1 MDISNEATIDFF
13 AIGPSTILGRTI
25 AFRVLFCKSITQ
37 LRHRLFH
44 FLVYYLYKFKNG
56 VSYYVTPL
64 ISWLHPRNPQGILA
78 LVTLLAFLLR
88 RYTNVKV
95 KAEMAYRRKFWRN
108 MMRSALT
115 YEEWAHAAKMLDKE
129 TPKLNEADLYD
140 EELVR
145 NKLQELRHRR
155 QEGSLR
161 DIIFCMRAD
170 LVRNLGNM
178 CNSELHK
185 GRLHVPRLIKEYID
199 EVSTQL
205 KMVCDSDS
213 EELLLEE
220 KLAFM
225 HETRHAF
232 GRTALLLSGGASLGA
247 FHVGVVKTLVEHK
260 LLPRIIAG
268 SSVGSIMCS
277 IVATRSWPELQS
289 FFEDSWHS
297 LQFFDQLGGIF
308 TIFRRVMTQGAVHE
322 IRQLQVLLRNLT
334 NNLTFQ
340 EAYDMTGRVL
350 GITVCSPRK
359 HEPPRCLNYLTSPHI
374 VIWSAVTASCAFPGL
389 FEAQEL
395 MAKDRSGD
403 LVPYHP
409 PFHLGPD
416 DTSDASSRRWRDG
429 SLEVDLPMMQLKE
442 LFNVNHFIV
451 SQANPHIAPL
461 LRIKE
466 FVRAY
471 GGNFAAKLA
480 QLAEMEVKH
489 RCHQVLELGFPLG
502 GIAKLF
508 AQDWEGDVT
517 VVMPATLAQYSKII
531 QNPSTL
537 ELQKAANQGRR
548 CTWEKLSAMK
558 ANCGIELAL
567 DECVAILNHMRKL
580 KRSAERAAAASHG
593 LSSTVRFNASRRI
606 PSWNCIARENSTGSL
621 EDFLADVAAS
631 HHQGGSGSGAHA
643 TRNWRTHRSTH
654 DGSDSEPENVDLNS
668 WTRSGGPLMRTTSA
682 DKFIDFVQNLELGS
696 RLNKGLTI
704 DLNNLVPQMAGRDL
718 FSPSPRVTTPDR
730 TSDTEFDQRD
740 FSIRVPA
747 SSSSIMVGEG
757 DLLQPERTNNG
768 IVFNVVR
775 KGDLTPSNRSLDSE
789 NNSSVQD
796 TVAEFVQLD
805 SPEKEMDISS
815 VSEDG
820 EDYVEQESGKINE
833 VDSVHS
839 SENRSTIDDGEDKQV
854 IDKQVIDH

>member
-1 MDISNEATIDFF
+1 MDISNEATIDLF

-25 AFRVLFCKSITQ
+25 AFRVLFCKSMSQ
-37 LRHRLFH
+37 LRHHLFH

-56 VSYYVTPL
+56 LSYYVTTL
-64 ISWLHPRNPQGILA
+64 ISWLHPRNPQGILV

-88 RYTNVKV
+88 RYTNVKS

-129 TPKLNEADLYD
+129 TQKMNEADLYD

-145 NKLQELRHRR
+145 NKLNELQHRR

-205 KMVCDSDS
+205 RMVCDSDS

-322 IRQLQVLLRNLT
+322 IRHLQVLLRNLT

-340 EAYDMTGRVL
+340 EAYDMTGRIL

-359 HEPPRCLNYLTSPHI
+359 HEPPRCLNYLTSPHV

-395 MAKDRSGD
+395 MAKNRSGD

-416 DTSDASSRRWRDG
+416 ATSGASSRRWRDG

-480 QLAEMEVKH
+480 ELTEMEVKH

-548 CTWEKLSAMK
+548 CTWEKLSAIK

-567 DECVAILNHMRKL
+567 DECVAILNHMRRL

-631 HHQGGSGSGAHA
+631 HHQGSSG
-643 TRNWRTHRSTH
+643 TRNWRTHRTPH
-654 DGSDSEPENVDLNS
+654 EGSDSESENVDLNS

-682 DKFIDFVQNLELGS
+682 DKFIDFVQNLEIGS
-696 RLNKGLTI
+696 RLNRGLTI
-704 DLNNLVPQMAGRDL
+704 DLNNIVPQMAGSRDP

-730 TSDTEFDQRD
+730 NSDTEFDQRD

-747 SSSSIMVGEG
+747 GSSSITVGEG

-796 TVAEFVQLD
+796 ATAECVQLE

-820 EDYVEQESGKINE
+820 EHDAGEGNSRVNE
-833 VDSVHS
+833 VDSFHS
-839 SENRSTIDDGEDKQV
+839 GENRSTVDDGNDKQV
-854 IDKQVIDH
+854 IDKQVVDT

>member
-1 MDISNEATIDFF
+1 MDISNEASVDQFM
-13 AIGPSTILGRTI
+13 IGPATILGRTI
-25 AFRVLFCKSITQ
+25 AFRVLFCQSVSHLKQQIF
-37 LRHRLFH
+37 RLLSNF
-44 FLVYYLYKFKNG
+44 FRIFKGYLKRYL
-56 VSYYVTPL
+56 SPMR
-64 ISWLHPRNPQGILA
+64 WLNPQNPQGILV
-78 LVTLLAFLLR
+78 LVTLMAFLLK
-88 RYTNVKV
+88 RYTNVKIR
-95 KAEMAYRRKFWRN
+95 AEMAYRRKFWRN
-108 MMRSALT
+108 MMRAALT

-129 TPKLNEADLYD
+129 SLKMNESDLYD

-155 QEGSLR
+155 QGGSLR
-161 DIIFCMRAD
+161 YIIFRMRAD

-178 CNSELHK
+178 CNPELHK
-185 GRLHVPRLIKEYID
+185 GRLQVPKLIQDYID

-205 KMVCDSDS
+205 RMVCDSDS
-213 EELLLEE
+213 EDLLLEE

-268 SSVGSIMCS
+268 SSVGSVMCS

-308 TIFRRVMTQGAVHE
+308 TVFKRVMTRGAVHE
-322 IRQLQVLLRNLT
+322 IRQLQMMLRHLT

-340 EAYDMTGRVL
+340 EAYDMTGRIL

-359 HEPPRCLNYLTSPHI
+359 HEPPRCLNYLTSPHV

-395 MAKDRSGD
+395 MAKDRSGEI
-403 LVPYHP
+403 VPYHP
-409 PFHLGPD
+409 PFHLDPD
-416 DTSDASSRRWRDG
+416 ETSGSCPRRWRDG
-429 SLEVDLPMMQLKE
+429 SLEIDLPMMQLKE

-461 LRIKE
+461 LRMKE

-480 QLAEMEVKH
+480 HLVEMEVKH
-489 RCHQVLELGFPLG
+489 RCNQILELGLPLG
-502 GIAKLF
+502 RFAKLF

-517 VVMPATLAQYSKII
+517 IVMPATLAQLSKII
-531 QNPSTL
+531 QNPTYL

-548 CTWEKLSAMK
+548 CTWEKLSAIK

-567 DECVAILNHMRKL
+567 DECVAILNHMRRL
-580 KRSAERAAAASHG
+580 KRSAERAAAAA
-593 LSSTVRFNASRRI
+593 SSSPCTTTSVRFSASKRI

-621 EDFLADVAAS
+621 EEYAVGDGWS
-631 HHQGGSGSGAHA
+631 TGGGG
-643 TRNWRTHRSTH
+643 RNLRAHRSVH
-654 DGSDSEPENVDLNS
+654 DGSDSESESVDLNS

-682 DKFIDFVQNLELGS
+682 DKFIDFVQSLDGGDGILS
-696 RLNKGLTI
+696 KGMMVHPNDFVI
-704 DLNNLVPQMAGRDL
+704 QLVN
-718 FSPSPRVTTPDR
+718 SRVTATPDR
-730 TSDTEFDQRD
+730 SSDVEFDQRD
-740 FSIRVPA
+740 FNGRVPMN
-747 SSSSIMVGEG
+747 SSSIMVAEG
-757 DLLQPERTNNG
+757 DLLQPERIHNG
-768 IVFNVVR
+768 ILFNVV
-775 KGDLTPSNRSLDSE
+775 KKEDLTPSYRSHDSE
-789 NNSSVQD
+789 NNSPSHIS
-796 TVAEFVQLD
+796 VAECVQFD
-805 SPEKEMDISS
+805 CPDNEIDESS
-815 VSEDG
+815 VSESGDG
-820 EDYVEQESGKINE
+820 DISVGNCFDEADSGSDPK
-833 VDSVHS
+833 D
-839 SENRSTIDDGEDKQV
+839 RSGLDDGNDDNDV
-854 IDKQVIDH
+854 VDG

>member
-1 MDISNEATIDFF
+1 MDITNEASVDPFS
-13 AIGPSTILGRTI
+13 IGPSSIVGRTI
-25 AFRVLFCKSITQ
+25 AFRVLLCKSMGH
-37 LRHRLFH
+37 LRHHIFRVL
-44 FLVYYLYKFKNG
+44 LYYVVKLRSCFG
-56 VSYYVTPL
+56 YYVTPI
-64 ISWLHPRNPQGILA
+64 ISWFHPRNPQGILVM
-78 LVTLLAFLLR
+78 VTMIAFLLK

-108 MMRSALT
+108 MMRTAVT

-129 TPKLNEADLYD
+129 TPKMNEAELYD
-140 EELVR
+140 VELVR

-155 QEGSLR
+155 QEGCLR
-161 DIIFCMRAD
+161 DVMFFMRAD

-178 CNSELHK
+178 CNPELHK
-185 GRLHVPRLIKEYID
+185 YKLQVPKLIKEYID

-220 KLAFM
+220 KLSFM

-247 FHVGVVKTLVEHK
+247 FHIGVVKTLVEHK

-277 IVATRSWPELQS
+277 VVATRSWPELQS

-297 LQFFDQLGGIF
+297 LQFFDQMGGIF
-308 TIFRRVMTQGAVHE
+308 SVFRRVMTFGAVHE
-322 IRQLQVLLRNLT
+322 IRQLQVLLRHLT

-340 EAYDMTGRVL
+340 EAYDMTGRIL

-359 HEPPRCLNYLTSPHI
+359 HEPPRCLNYLTSPHV

-395 MAKDRSGD
+395 MAKDRSGEI
-403 LVPYHP
+403 VPYHP
-409 PFHLGPD
+409 PFHLDPD
-416 DTSDASSRRWRDG
+416 ESSTSSSVRRWRDG
-429 SLEVDLPMMQLKE
+429 SLEIDLPMMQLKE

-466 FVRAY
+466 FVRQY

-480 QLAEMEVKH
+480 HLVEMEVKH
-489 RCHQVLELGFPLG
+489 RCNQILELGLPLRG
-502 GIAKLF
+502 MAKLF

-531 QNPSTL
+531 QNPSHV
-537 ELQKAANQGRR
+537 EIQKAANQGRR
-548 CTWEKLSAMK
+548 CTWEKLSAIK

-567 DECVAILNHMRKL
+567 DECVAILNHMRRL

-593 LSSTVRFNASRRI
+593 LPSSRFNASRRI
-606 PSWNCIARENSTGSL
+606 PSWNVLARENSTGSL
-621 EDFLADVAAS
+621 EEDHLAEVS
-631 HHQGGSGSGAHA
+631 SIQQGHA
-643 TRNWRTHRSTH
+643 PRNWRTHRSIAH
-654 DGSDSEPENVDLNS
+654 DGSDSESESIDVNS

-682 DKFIDFVQNLELGS
+682 DKFIDLIQSLDADS
-696 RLNKGLTI
+696 RLNRNMLARPSNI
-704 DLNNLVPQMAGRDL
+704 IIPPVGRDP
-718 FSPSPRVTTPDR
+718 FNQGSSRVTTPDR
-730 TSDTEFDQRD
+730 TPDTEYDQRD
-740 FSIRVPA
+740 YNMRVPF
-747 SSSSIMVGEG
+747 SNSSIMVGEG
-757 DLLQPERTNNG
+757 DLLQAGRLGNG
-768 IVFNVVR
+768 IVFNVV
-775 KGDLTPSNRSLDSE
+775 KKDDLTPSNRSLDSE
-789 NNSSVQD
+789 HNSSQQD
-796 TVAEFVQLD
+796 SVVECVQLD
-805 SPEKEMDISS
+805 CPEKDVDTSS
-815 VSEDG
+815 VSDDGGNEDAINH
-820 EDYVEQESGKINE
+820 EDEADSDSDPKI
-833 VDSVHS
+833 HS
-839 SENRSTIDDGEDKQV
+839 SITGDGSDDHKR
-854 IDKQVIDH
+854 

>member
-1 MDISNEATIDFF
+1 MDISSEATVDRFL
-13 AIGPSTILGRTI
+13 IGPSTVFGRTI
-25 AFRVLFCKSITQ
+25 AFRVLLCKSIGH
-37 LRHRLFH
+37 LRHQIVHELLHYFYRIRSH
-44 FLVYYLYKFKNG
+44 
-56 VSYYVTPL
+56 VSEIASPA
-64 ISWLHPRNPQGILA
+64 ISWLHPRNPQGILL
-78 LVTLLAFLLR
+78 LVTLIAFLLK
-88 RYTNVKV
+88 RYTNVKM

-108 MMRSALT
+108 MMRAALT

-129 TPKLNEADLYD
+129 TPKLNEQDLYD

-155 QEGSLR
+155 QECSLR

-170 LVRNLGNM
+170 LIRNLGNM
-178 CNSELHK
+178 CNPELHK
-185 GRLHVPRLIKEYID
+185 GRHQVPRLIQDYID

-205 KMVCDSDS
+205 RMVCDSDS
-213 EELLLEE
+213 DELLLEE

-277 IVATRSWPELQS
+277 VIATRSWPELQS

-297 LQFFDQLGGIF
+297 LQFFDQMGGIF
-308 TIFRRVMTQGAVHE
+308 NMFKRVTTQGALHD
-322 IRQLQVLLRNLT
+322 IRHLQVLLRNLT

-359 HEPPRCLNYLTSPHI
+359 HEPPRCLNYLTSPHV

-395 MAKDRSGD
+395 MAKDRSGEI
-403 LVPYHP
+403 VPYHP
-409 PFHLGPD
+409 PFHWGPEEASG
-416 DTSDASSRRWRDG
+416 TSTRRWRDG
-429 SLEVDLPMMQLKE
+429 SLEIDLPMIQLKE

-471 GGNFAAKLA
+471 GGNFAAKVHFDFPLPASLQLLA
-480 QLAEMEVKH
+480 HLVEMEVKH
-489 RCHQVLELGFPLG
+489 RCNQILELGFPLG
-502 GIAKLF
+502 GLAKLF

-531 QNPSTL
+531 QNPSHV

-548 CTWEKLSAMK
+548 CTWEKLSAVK

-567 DECVAILNHMRKL
+567 DECVAILNHMRRL
-580 KRSAERAAAASHG
+580 KRSAQRAAAASHG
-593 LSSTVRFNASRRI
+593 GPSTVRFNASKRI

-621 EDFLADVAAS
+621 EEDWR
-631 HHQGGSGSGAHA
+631 HHRG
-643 TRNWRTHRSTH
+643 H
-654 DGSDSEPENVDLNS
+654 DGSDSESESAELSS

-682 DKFIDFVQNLELGS
+682 DQFVDFVQSL
-696 RLNKGLTI
+696 
-704 DLNNLVPQMAGRDL
+704 D
-718 FSPSPRVTTPDR
+718 
-730 TSDTEFDQRD
+730 SDTKMNKAIRSFQNLRVVLPERSSDPEADQQRD
-740 FSIRVPA
+740 HTPNNRVHT
-747 SSSSIMVGEG
+747 SSSSGSITVAAG
-757 DLLQPERTNNG
+757 DLLQPERIHNG

-775 KGDLTPSNRSLDSE
+775 KGDLTPSNRSHDSE
-789 NNSSVQD
+789 YNSPSD
-796 TVAEFVQLD
+796 SAAECVQLD
-805 SPEKEMDISS
+805 SPEKDMDASS
-815 VSEDG
+815 NSECGLAD
-820 EDYVEQESGKINE
+820 D
-833 VDSVHS
+833 D
-839 SENRSTIDDGEDKQV
+839 DDGDHPGSNSCSGRVDPVELTQHGSSKQ
-854 IDKQVIDH
+854 